1 MSKLF
6 FLYNMSLS
14 PYFLSLFDSALEKSV
29 SNALVIL
36 FLRCDCH
43 LGVKLKTIQPG
54 QWQL

>member
-14 PYFLSLFDSALEKSV
+14 PYFLSLFDSAMEKSV